1 MIASLVRFLL
11 TFYEESQTHSFAA
24 LTRLASLGVVIG
36 QNSALQWEGGG
47 ERGERKGSDK
57 WHTPA
62 ILDTKSPQT
71 PLFVYFQATLSF
83 YGHIIFP
90 NLQASKNLP
99 EEQMIL
105 RNRSIGSLLH
115 SRL

>member
-36 QNSALQWEGGG
+36 QNSALQWEGR

-90 NLQASKNLP
+90 NLPASKNLP

-115 SRL
+115 SRF